1 MIYQIRPNIA
11 EVILGIIGRD
21 AGRVYCTAICSG
33 DIISEGKGLWRR
45 MMHKTQV
52 KRNSDIHGD
61 RKSNI
66 YFLLF
71 LVTIIG
77 LVTSFAIGQALVTTK
92 YNEVQFTMSLIVK
105 NIEMR
110 LDSAKAITELA
121 AKMPPVARHDSV
133 KAEQYLNNIIS
144 ENPKM
149 WSHFLITD
157 ENGTEIAHTEGSVH
171 YGKSLAERDYYLV
184 PWNEGKSIVA
194 QPIHSVSTGRKI
206 IAIGVPTYQ
215 DGKANGVLVGF
226 IHLEY
231 VSSILNEND
240 FSKNS
245 YLFMTNHD
253 GTISA
258 HVNEDYVLAKNIDD
272 LANGHKLLQRIKDF
286 ESHIELGEL
295 EGRFGLISTA
305 PIDTYKL
312 SISSFIPFYEALVS
326 PLIVTGVLLAIFI
339 SIILL
344 LLLWIKA
351 EKFAAYGKKME
362 KTANTDKLTGLKN
375 RHWLDSIRLDTCCD
389 EFLTLIFLDVDN
401 FKMYNDNHNHA
412 YGDDVLKFVGQS
424 LINSTRP
431 NSDICVRF
439 AGDEFI
445 VLLKDTPISSAVP
458 IAERLMEALKTYA
471 AEDLADP
478 IYISC
483 GIASAKKGEMT
494 LEELIAKADDSTYE
508 AKRSGKN
515 TIAISHIHLH

>member
-1 MIYQIRPNIA
+1 
-11 EVILGIIGRD
+11 
-21 AGRVYCTAICSG
+21 
-33 DIISEGKGLWRR
+33 
-45 MMHKTQV
+45 MMHKTQA
-52 KRNSDIHGD
+52 KQNSGTQSN

-71 LVTIIG
+71 FVAIIG
-77 LVTSFAIGQALVTTK
+77 LVTSFAIGRTLVMTK
-92 YNEVQFTMSLIVK
+92 YSEVQFTMSLIVK

-121 AKMPPVARHDSV
+121 AEMPCVARHDSV
-133 KAEQYLNNIIS
+133 EAEQYLNSIINK
-144 ENPKM
+144 NPEM

-157 ENGTEIAHTEGSVH
+157 KNGTEIAHTEGTVH

-184 PWNEGKSIVA
+184 PWNERKSIVA

-215 DGKANGVLVGF
+215 DGEANGVLVGF
-226 IHLEY
+226 IHLGY

-245 YLFMTNHD
+245 YVFMTNND

-258 HVNEDYVLAKNIDD
+258 HVNEDYVLAKNIDVLTND
-272 LANGHKLLQRIKDF
+272 NKLLRKLKAF
-286 ESHIELGEL
+286 KSYVELGEL
-295 EGRFGLISTA
+295 EDSFGLISSA
-305 PIDTYKL
+305 PIDAYKL
-312 SISSFIPFYEALVS
+312 SITSFIPFYEALIS

-339 SIILL
+339 SILLL

-375 RHWLDSIRLDTCCD
+375 RHWLDSVKLDTCCD
-389 EFLTLIFLDVDN
+389 EFLTAIFLDIDN

-424 LINSTRP
+424 LIGSTRP

-458 IAERLMEALKTYA
+458 IAERLMATLKTYA
-471 AEDLADP
+471 AEELADP

-483 GIASAKKGEMT
+483 GIALAKKGEMT

-508 AKRSGKN
+508 AKRAGKN
-515 TIAISHIHLH
+515 TIAISKSTL